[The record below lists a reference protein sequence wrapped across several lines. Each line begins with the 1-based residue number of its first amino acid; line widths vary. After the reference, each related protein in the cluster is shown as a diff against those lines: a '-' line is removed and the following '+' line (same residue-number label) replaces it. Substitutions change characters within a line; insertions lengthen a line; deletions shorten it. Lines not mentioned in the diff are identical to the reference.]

1 MASTPKPTSPEIP
14 PSKVPLIRQNVDL
27 LAQKLVSIEHFQGN
41 KKFPMLHVD
50 RKLNHELCVPWK
62 DALIVKL
69 LGRELEFNI
78 MKNQLKNLWNLP
90 DFDLM
95 EFGNCGFYVVKFDM
109 EEDRTKVINGVPW
122 KLFDHYLSVC
132 QFMSTIDKIRVC
144 RSMSADAPKE
154 TVKTMVWVR
163 IPNLHPVY
171 YDENFLWALASAI
184 GNPVKV
190 ERGRF
195 ARVCVDIELN
205 EDSVSS
211 VGINGKWY
219 PVEYEDSVII
229 CTQCG
234 FYGHRCSSCAYIHR

>member
-1 MASTPKPTSPEIP
+1 MHEIP
-14 PSKVPLIRQNVDL
+14 PSKVPFIRQNVDL

-50 RKLNHELCVPWK
+50 RKLNHELC
-62 DALIVKL
+62 
-69 LGRELEFNI
+69 
-78 MKNQLKNLWNLP
+78 
-90 DFDLM
+90 
-95 EFGNCGFYVVKFDM
+95 FDM

-171 YDENFLWALASAI
+171 YDENFLWALAFAI

-211 VGINGKWY
+211 VGINGKCKQKELY
-219 PVEYEDSVII
+219 AQFNEHLQRLKDSEV
-229 CTQCG
+229 TTTSL
-234 FYGHRCSSCAYIHR
+234 SSSSISHKLSALQDLDDCVDKLL